1 MTFDGRL
8 QLVQDGT
15 LKGMVFSLKEK
26 KVKRMCPEAIALVER
41 LNDVHMNNLPW
52 HELQAWRSDG
62 DKSDWEEHR
71 QYKLGGVDK
80 TADLAGGPDGLV
92 EQTVNVVKGWLVC
105 VAPRPVSECAAMED
119 TRALTASDVTNFDDV
134 CSVLD
139 KMRYPEE
146 AAASLKIETEK
157 LRVAAVRAFRRRCI
171 QAASASCIL
180 LLFLLLYRAGRLP
193 LRLRRLIASLLLRLR
208 RR

>member
-1 MTFDGRL
+1 M
-8 QLVQDGT
+8 
-15 LKGMVFSLKEK
+15 S
-26 KVKRMCPEAIALVER
+26 
-41 LNDVHMNNLPW
+41 
-52 HELQAWRSDG
+52 SDG
-62 DKSDWEEHR
+62 SESRDDLSGDADHR
-71 QYKLGGVDK
+71 KHGIQI
-80 TADLAGGPDGLV
+80 DGDDVSEDEVRILLLQRI
-92 EQTVNVVKGWLVC
+92 EMNDSAKVC
-105 VAPRPVSECAAMED
+105 VGPH
-119 TRALTASDVTNFDDV
+119 ASDVTNFDDV

-180 LLFLLLYRAGRLP
+180 LLFLLLYRAGRFP